1 MNNNEIVKIVIKS
14 SSGYFSDKRYD
25 DKVTLTEN
33 TFSYEYKPKEEEPE
47 IIPSIKWSY
56 KTTSELFKSQF
67 KRIAELTV
75 WTLDNID
82 IDCFDAGS
90 IEFIVTYAD
99 KTKKEKYYIS
109 SGDSFKD
116 LFKEIKAICP
126 SKEIPEALRTGE
138 DYED

>member
-14 SSGYFSDKRYD
+14 SSGYFSDKPYD
-25 DKVTLTEN
+25 DKVILTED
-33 TFSYEYKPKEEEPE
+33 TFSYEYKPKEESEFN
-47 IIPSIKWSY
+47 PSFKWSY
-56 KTTSELFKSQF
+56 KTISTLFKQQF
-67 KRIAELTV
+67 KKIAELTA
-75 WTLDNID
+75 WALDNID
-82 IDCFDAGS
+82 IDCLDAGS

-99 KTKKEKYYIS
+99 KTKKEKYYIC
-109 SGDSFKD
+109 SGDSFKE